1 MKTAIITGGGSG
13 IGFAIARSLAGE
25 QFRIGLIGRRG
36 AVVEAAAHAI
46 NRAGGES
53 WWGDVD
59 VRDEAAVSAFVES
72 AVAQHGKIDLLV
84 NNAGVFQMRSVEEM
98 TLELWDDIIDINLK
112 GAFICARA
120 VWPHIA
126 GGQIVNISSVA
137 GLRAFP
143 GNAAYC
149 ASKFGLNGLSEVLA
163 LEGQKR
169 NIRVHLV
176 CPGNTQTPTW
186 EDQAPAE
193 VQARMMPPEAVAEV
207 VRWLAVSPPE
217 VTFDKVVVNPAR
229 DPWP

>member
-13 IGFAIARSLAGE
+13 IGLAIARSLAGE
-25 QFRIGLIGRRG
+25 KFRVGLIGRRG
-36 AVVEAAAHAI
+36 EVVEAAAQAI
-46 NRAGGES
+46 NRAGGDS
-53 WWGDVD
+53 WWGAVD
-59 VRDEAAVSAFVES
+59 VRDEAAVTAFVES
-72 AVAQHGKIDLLV
+72 AVAQYGKINLLV
-84 NNAGVFQMRSVEEM
+84 NNAGVFQMRPLEET
-98 TLELWDDIIDINLK
+98 TLELWDETIDVNLK

-120 VWPHIA
+120 VWPHIE
-126 GGQIVNISSVA
+126 GGQIINISSVA

-163 LEGQKR
+163 LEGKAR

-186 EDQAPAE
+186 ADQAPAE

-217 VTFDKVVVNPAR
+217 VMFDKVAVNPAR
-229 DPWP
+229 DPWD

>member
-25 QFRIGLIGRRG
+25 QFRVGLIGRRG

-46 NRAGGES
+46 ARAGGDS
-53 WWGDVD
+53 WWGAVD
-59 VRDEAAVSAFVES
+59 VRDEVAVTVFVES
-72 AVAQHGKIDLLV
+72 AVAQYGKINLLV
-84 NNAGVFQMRSVEEM
+84 NNAGVFQMRPFEET
-98 TLELWDDIIDINLK
+98 TLELWDETIDINLK
-112 GAFICARA
+112 GAFICAKA
-120 VWPHIA
+120 VWPHIE
-126 GGQIVNISSVA
+126 GGQIINISSVA

-163 LEGQKR
+163 LEGEKR

-186 EDQAPAE
+186 GDQAPAE

-217 VTFDKVVVNPAR
+217 VTFDKVVVNPTR
-229 DPWP
+229 DPWR